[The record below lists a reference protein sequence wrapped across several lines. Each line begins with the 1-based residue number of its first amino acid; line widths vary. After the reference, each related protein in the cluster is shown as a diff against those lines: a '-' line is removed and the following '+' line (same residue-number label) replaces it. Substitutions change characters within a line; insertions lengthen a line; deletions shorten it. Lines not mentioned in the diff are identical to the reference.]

1 MSWKQLFRYNISHR
15 AVWINPLRGTFLN
28 VAFFFSLYQFHIYRS
43 HFLAFFSSFAYIQ
56 NLKCLWKAV
65 EDKDVG
71 SLLHLRP
78 RGHSGCFAASL
89 KQNLSV
95 QPSTSHK
102 LAPPP
107 GSLER
112 CIKYN
117 CLSQVPQSAVLLGIR
132 IEKKQHWD
140 GKKKKRQKLN
150 WTVLLILEE
159 FPFLEGGVRT
169 GAWGSCRPLPEAAPV
184 LGVPPT
190 WATLCCCWSTA
201 CSACCRCCGR
211 RCCSPRRAGTS
222 GTAGRE
228 RPQHH
233 HHQHH
238 YHHLWRPSK
247 RRSQHTCSVQWLC
260 MLDLLHISILSR

>member
-1 MSWKQLFRYNISHR
+1 M
-15 AVWINPLRGTFLN
+15 
-28 VAFFFSLYQFHIYRS
+28 
-43 HFLAFFSSFAYIQ
+43 
-56 NLKCLWKAV
+56 
-65 EDKDVG
+65 
-71 SLLHLRP
+71 
-78 RGHSGCFAASL
+78 
-89 KQNLSV
+89 
-95 QPSTSHK
+95 
-102 LAPPP
+102 
-107 GSLER
+107 
-112 CIKYN
+112 
-117 CLSQVPQSAVLLGIR
+117 PQSAVLLGIR

-140 GKKKKRQKLN
+140 GKKKNGKN
-150 WTVLLILEE
+150 WIYTKTVLLILVFQTLLFPSCQSPEKSSLSWKEVFEPEREE
-159 FPFLEGGVRT
+159 ALGPFL
-169 GAWGSCRPLPEAAPV
+169 ASV

-222 GTAGRE
+222 GPAGRE